1 MGHLL
6 EQKVDIRVIQ
16 EVSYNIIGVS
26 KAARETGR
34 AAGEILDASGEMA
47 RQFDMLKREVE
58 RFLNTIR
65 AA

>member
-1 MGHLL
+1 M
-6 EQKVDIRVIQ
+6 VYIRVIQ
-16 EVSYNIIGVS
+16 EVSYNITDVS

-34 AAGEILDASGEMA
+34 AAGEILNASGEMA
-47 RQFDMLKREVE
+47 RQFDMLKSEVE